1 MSAAPFTSNGP
12 SFKIIKSSDGRQ
24 MWKQWGDAACVWKH
38 YNIKGH
44 TLHTHMASIVRLCLK
59 RWMYVQVLT
68 KRWDYNHAC
77 VCVCA
82 RDSERETNISHQH
95 QHQQHINCVVCVY
108 LEAGRRSAMWFVDVH
123 GYKLPSPSSVFMEH
137 LWHKDNTWGAA
148 GKHTHT
154 HTYKKN
160 NNNMHY

>member
-1 MSAAPFTSNGP
+1 M
-12 SFKIIKSSDGRQ
+12 
-24 MWKQWGDAACVWKH
+24 H
-38 YNIKGH
+38 
-44 TLHTHMASIVRLCLK
+44 
-59 RWMYVQVLT
+59 
-68 KRWDYNHAC
+68 

-148 GKHTHT
+148 CKHIHTHT
-154 HTYKKN
+154 HTKKTTTICTIKSTGRN
-160 NNNMHY
+160 SNTHTSALWLHLHGTSVATTKLKASRAPIQRHTKQHGRRAFNTRNKNKPII